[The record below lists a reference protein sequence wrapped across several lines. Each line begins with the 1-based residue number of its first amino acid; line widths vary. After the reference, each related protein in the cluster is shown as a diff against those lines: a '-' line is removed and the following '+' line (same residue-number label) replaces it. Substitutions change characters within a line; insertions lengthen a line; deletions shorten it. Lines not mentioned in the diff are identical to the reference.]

1 MNRLIFII
9 SLLISLLTI
18 TTSCKQT
25 KYVPEGKHLLK
36 KNVIKASKSEI
47 SNDDFADIIRQKPN
61 YKTLGLKLKLA
72 AYNAV
77 DSAKVAD
84 KRIRK
89 NEKLKIKN
97 QKLRT
102 KEKRINEKRIARAK
116 RKNKEWYTQ
125 RIIPLKDT
133 TDPKMFFRE
142 WLKYKFGEPPVIF
155 DTTYYNKS
163 IEQLQVF
170 LRKKGYYYGNVSGE
184 IAYKD
189 NKKAI
194 VTYKIEPGSRY
205 YIDSVYLVGSNESV
219 KNSYRQF
226 FKKGKVE
233 PLRGKPFDTDILDD
247 HRSYVAGLMRDE
259 AYYGFNYSS
268 IDYIADTNKTTYK
281 VKLGL
286 RFSDRLIQSPDNPDS
301 VISVPYRPYLV
312 KDVHFHILDTL
323 KMYGLFKQQ
332 TQELGLPISKDG
344 NLTTLDTMV
353 FSQIYFNRNEK
364 IRRGID
370 PKKDSLNTQRIA
382 NFYYNGKMFI
392 KPGIVELQ
400 NYLEN
405 ENYYKEYYLERS
417 YSRLLQ
423 LDVFSVVKPQLIEIP
438 GTNLVEVH
446 YFLAPSEKQHFS
458 FEPKATNS
466 NGFLGISASINYNNR
481 NLFRG
486 AEKFTFTLSGGFESQ
501 PPIFDESVD
510 GEKIQKAGRSF
521 NTFEFEPGV
530 KLDLPGLLPLRRAV
544 YMAKRQRARTIISL
558 SMNYQKRSD
567 FDRKSF
573 QFSYMWRFY
582 GDATQI
588 FQIGMPLT
596 STIKYVNID
605 RSDDFTDKLN
615 QLNDIFLRSTYSDQF
630 IWQDW
635 KITYEYN
642 TTDKKNKRSKAN
654 VYYKT
659 SFDPAGNF
667 VSLFKNSQDTNEL
680 GQRTIFGLGYS
691 QFLRL
696 DNEIIYAQ
704 PIGKKHSF
712 NWRFLAGAGM
722 PYGNSKTSLPY
733 DYSFFGGGANDNR
746 GWRSRAL
753 GPGVYKYYLD
763 PTRTATQIGDIR
775 IATSAEFRVSLGGMF
790 KFAVFSDI
798 GNVWT
803 WNEDVNR
810 PGSQFT
816 KDWYKQL
823 AVSGG
828 VGLRLDLSF
837 FVVRLDFGVPLSN
850 PSLPKGSRW
859 IFQSRNAF
867 NNEINSIPGLDLS
880 TVPKPFIPIF
890 HFGIGYPF

>member
-1 MNRLIFII
+1 
-9 SLLISLLTI
+9 
-18 TTSCKQT
+18 
-25 KYVPEGKHLLK
+25 
-36 KNVIKASKSEI
+36 
-47 SNDDFADIIRQKPN
+47 
-61 YKTLGLKLKLA
+61 
-72 AYNAV
+72 
-77 DSAKVAD
+77 
-84 KRIRK
+84 
-89 NEKLKIKN
+89 
-97 QKLRT
+97 
-102 KEKRINEKRIARAK
+102 
-116 RKNKEWYTQ
+116 
-125 RIIPLKDT
+125 
-133 TDPKMFFRE
+133 
-142 WLKYKFGEPPVIF
+142 
-155 DTTYYNKS
+155 
-163 IEQLQVF
+163 
-170 LRKKGYYYGNVSGE
+170 
-184 IAYKD
+184 
-189 NKKAI
+189 
-194 VTYKIEPGSRY
+194 
-205 YIDSVYLVGSNESV
+205 
-219 KNSYRQF
+219 
-226 FKKGKVE
+226 
-233 PLRGKPFDTDILDD
+233 
-247 HRSYVAGLMRDE
+247 
-259 AYYGFNYSS
+259 
-268 IDYIADTNKTTYK
+268 
-281 VKLGL
+281 
-286 RFSDRLIQSPDNPDS
+286 
-301 VISVPYRPYLV
+301 
-312 KDVHFHILDTL
+312 
-323 KMYGLFKQQ
+323 
-332 TQELGLPISKDG
+332 
-344 NLTTLDTMV
+344 
-353 FSQIYFNRNEK
+353 
-364 IRRGID
+364 
-370 PKKDSLNTQRIA
+370 
-382 NFYYNGKMFI
+382 
-392 KPGIVELQ
+392 
-400 NYLEN
+400 YLEN

-691 QFLRL
+691 QFL
-696 DNEIIYAQ
+696 
-704 PIGKKHSF
+704 
-712 NWRFLAGAGM
+712 
-722 PYGNSKTSLPY
+722 
-733 DYSFFGGGANDNR
+733 
-746 GWRSRAL
+746 
-753 GPGVYKYYLD
+753 
-763 PTRTATQIGDIR
+763 
-775 IATSAEFRVSLGGMF
+775 
-790 KFAVFSDI
+790 
-798 GNVWT
+798 
-803 WNEDVNR
+803 
-810 PGSQFT
+810 
-816 KDWYKQL
+816 
-823 AVSGG
+823 
-828 VGLRLDLSF
+828 
-837 FVVRLDFGVPLSN
+837 
-850 PSLPKGSRW
+850 
-859 IFQSRNAF
+859 
-867 NNEINSIPGLDLS
+867 
-880 TVPKPFIPIF
+880 
-890 HFGIGYPF
+890 